1 MSDPIAGGCLCGQL
15 RFRINDDVGGAG
27 YCHCT
32 DCRHVTG
39 SAFNVS
45 VAAEAADFEIVSGTR
60 KGFTKRADSGNELTR
75 YFCADCG
82 SPLYTASPLQP
93 DAVFIKAGAFDDPA
107 VVKPSH
113 QHWHGSAVAWHE
125 IDPELPVFEKGR
137 D

>member
-1 MSDPIAGGCLCGQL
+1 MSDVITGGCLCGAL
-15 RFRINDDVGGAG
+15 RFRIDGDVGAGG

-32 DCRHVTG
+32 DCRRVTG

-45 VAAEAADFEIVSGTR
+45 VAAEAANFAVVTGEP
-60 KGFTKRADSGNELTR
+60 KGYTKAADSGNELTR

-82 SPLYTASPLQP
+82 SPLYTASPAYP
-93 DAVFIKAGAFDDPA
+93 GAVFIKAGAFDDPG
-107 VVKPSH
+107 VVKPSQ

-125 IDPELPVFEKGR
+125 IDPGLPVFEKGR